1 MNFDIRESPY
11 SPHLSA
17 RSHDLE
23 LSNLRE
29 GDYFQNQDNDAYTR
43 LLDTAIDDASSD
55 HRLPAESEAF
65 LRGRPTTIGG
75 TNSND
80 AKVRA
85 RRTSFMRGIALL
97 CACSLSIGSH

>member
-1 MNFDIRESPY
+1 MNFNIRESPC
-11 SPHLSA
+11 SPHLNA

-23 LSNLRE
+23 LSNLGE
-29 GDYFQNQDNDAYTR
+29 GDYFQNQDHEAYAR

-55 HRLPAESEAF
+55 HGIPAVAEDF
-65 LRGRPTTIGG
+65 IRGSPTTIGG
-75 TNSND
+75 TDGND
-80 AKVRA
+80 TKVRA

>member
-1 MNFDIRESPY
+1 MNFDIRESP
-11 SPHLSA
+11 HA

-29 GDYFQNQDNDAYTR
+29 GDCFQNRDHSDAYTR

-55 HRLPAESEAF
+55 HRLPAESEEF
-65 LRGRPTTIGG
+65 LRGSPTTIGS
-75 TNSND
+75 TNSAD